1 MLGGGLNEHWYSESR
16 SKTLASSI
24 CRNSRPRKIHRNLGI
39 RDFTSVFLVLAF
51 GFGLASLAFLIE
63 KIHHFIKTKKTQI
76 LAVVNRNDP

>member
-1 MLGGGLNEHWYSESR
+1 MLDGGLNEHWYSGSL
-16 SKTLASSI
+16 SKNQASTI
-24 CRNSRPRKIHRNLGI
+24 CRNSIGRKIHRNLGI

-63 KIHHFIKTKKTQI
+63 KIHHFIKTKKTPI